1 MMTITIVFS
10 VLLLIATTPIAV
22 RSEDRGDINLP
33 NKGKDE
39 ETDEIAYPYFNVHY
53 HFNKT
58 DWNRVLDDQ
67 QKIIALRRRVAY
79 MKRQLNEDVKR
90 TSDFI
95 QRQDGLLTDARATLF
110 ERALYQTTKPS
121 DAKKF
126 KKQPA
131 DVHDRLHMLHGDFYA
146 PVPNA
151 DFVDVNEPYYFQ
163 MLAEQHSF

>member
-1 MMTITIVFS
+1 MMTIAIVFS
-10 VLLLIATTPIAV
+10 VLVLIATTPIAV
-22 RSEDRGDINLP
+22 RSEDLQ
-33 NKGKDE
+33 
-39 ETDEIAYPYFNVHY
+39 
-53 HFNKT
+53 KT
-58 DWNRVLDDQ
+58 C
-67 QKIIALRRRVAY
+67 VAVPTRISMY
-79 MKRQLNEDVKR
+79 TTTLIRPTGTGYWTTSRKR

-95 QRQDGLLTDARATLF
+95 QHQDGLLTDARATLF
-110 ERALYQTTKPS
+110 ERALYQTIKPS